1 MHSRRTFVKQAAAG
15 LGAVAF
21 SGSRV
26 LGANDRI
33 RLGMIG
39 PGFRG
44 LQLIWSMRDPNAEFV
59 AFADAWS
66 GRLGPAKEMA
76 KAPQAKTYMDYRLL
90 LEDPSV
96 DAVII
101 ATPQHLHCEHFVA
114 SLQAGKHVYQEKTM
128 AFSVAHA
135 KHMRAARLNAPK
147 LSVQIGHQDC
157 SSGQMEDA
165 LGILRTGLVGKITEI
180 HSHMYRNTPHGKP
193 QWARPI
199 PPDMTNASV
208 AWKAFLG
215 ENPDRPFE
223 ANRFLNWRFFWDYS
237 GGNYYENMSHQLC
250 FWYKVLELGIPS
262 RVSANGGVFLWKDGR
277 EVPDTMNAAMVH
289 SEGLMF
295 TWDSAFGNDELST
308 TEDVLGTDGT
318 IFRGEQVRYQPQ
330 KVNQP
335 QAQQIL
341 GKAIDHGQQH
351 LDIAHVQNFLDCIRS
366 GQEPNCPFD
375 LGFRVSMACR
385 MAVDGCR
392 FGRVLRWDDTQEEI
406 VA

>member
-1 MHSRRTFVKQAAAG
+1 MESRRTFAKRAAA
-15 LGAVAF
+15 VALA
-21 SGSRV
+21 SSRI

-66 GRLGPAKEMA
+66 GRFGPAKEMA
-76 KAPQAKTYMDYRLL
+76 KAPHAETCMDFRRLL
-90 LEDPSV
+90 DDRSI

-128 AFSVAHA
+128 AFSVRHA
-135 KHMRAARLNAPK
+135 KRMRAARLNASK
-147 LSVQIGHQDC
+147 LVVQIGHQDC
-157 SSGQMEDA
+157 SSGHVAEA
-165 LGILRTGLVGKITEI
+165 LHIVHAGKMGKITEI
-180 HSHMYRNTPHGKP
+180 HSHMYRNTPHGQP

-199 PPDMTNASV
+199 PPDMRSETV
-208 AWKAFLG
+208 DWKAFLG
-215 ENPDRPFE
+215 ENPERPFE
-223 ANRFLNWRFFWDYS
+223 ANRFLNWRLFWDYS
-237 GGNYYENMSHQLC
+237 GGNYYENMSHQVC
-250 FWYKVLELGIPS
+250 FWYRILGLRIPA
-262 RVSANGGVFLWKDGR
+262 RVCANGGVFLWKDGR
-277 EVPDTMNAAMVH
+277 EVPDTMHAAMAH
-289 SEGLMF
+289 SEDLMF

-318 IFRGEQVRYQPQ
+318 IFRGEQVRYAPQ

-335 QAQQIL
+335 QAGGIL
-341 GKAIDHGQQH
+341 GTAIDHGQQH

-366 GQEPNCPFD
+366 GKEPNCPFD

-385 MAVDGCR
+385 MAVDSFR
-392 FGRVLRWDDTQEEI
+392 KGRTMHWDAAKEEI
-406 VA
+406 V

>member
-1 MHSRRTFVKQAAAG
+1 MDSRRTFAKKAAG
-15 LGAVAF
+15 FALA
-21 SGSRV
+21 SSRV

-33 RLGMIG
+33 RIGMIG

-44 LQLIWSMRDPNAEFV
+44 LQLIWSMRDPNTEFG

-66 GRLGPAKEMA
+66 GRFGPAKEMA
-76 KAPQAKTYMDYRLL
+76 KAPHAAAYMDYRRLL
-90 LEDPSV
+90 DDRSI

-114 SLQAGKHVYQEKTM
+114 SLQAGKHVYQEKTL
-128 AFSVAHA
+128 AFSVRHA
-135 KHMRAARLNAPK
+135 KSMRRARLNAPK
-147 LSVQIGHQDC
+147 LVVQIGHQDC
-157 SSGQMEDA
+157 SSGHVAEA
-165 LGILRTGLVGKITEI
+165 LGIVHGGKMGKITEI

-199 PPDMTNASV
+199 PPDMTSDTVN
-208 AWKAFLG
+208 WKAFLG

-237 GGNYYENMSHQLC
+237 GGNYYENMSHQVC
-250 FWYKVLELGIPS
+250 FWYRILGLRIPT
-262 RVSANGGVFLWKDGR
+262 RVVANGGVFLWKDGR
-277 EVPDTMNAAMVH
+277 EVPDTMHAAMVH
-289 SEGLMF
+289 SEDLMF

-308 TEDVLGTDGT
+308 TESVLGTDGT
-318 IFRGEQVRYQPQ
+318 IFRGEQVRYAPQ
-330 KVNQP
+330 KVNLP
-335 QAQQIL
+335 QAGEIL

-366 GQEPNCPFD
+366 GKEPNCPFE

-385 MAVDGCR
+385 MAVDSYRQER
-392 FGRVLRWDDTQEEI
+392 FLQWNAAKEEI
-406 VA
+406 L